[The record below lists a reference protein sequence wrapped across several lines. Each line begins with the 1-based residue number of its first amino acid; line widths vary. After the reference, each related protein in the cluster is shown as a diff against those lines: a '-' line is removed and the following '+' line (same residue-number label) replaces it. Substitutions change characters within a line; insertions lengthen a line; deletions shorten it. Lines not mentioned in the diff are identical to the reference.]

1 MQQGQRNLQCQWLG
15 KVHWTSDHTHT
26 CQTRFPGFHGF
37 PTMGD
42 PKITQHV
49 SFVWNDKS
57 VKWMIS
63 GYIKF
68 RKHPYGSGWFFASQN
83 PSIDWHHMRF
93 CDAIWV
99 QIQAAT
105 IGLQISY
112 PYNQATSYL
121 CCKSL
126 LAFAAPHLFTRAA
139 LEVFAQLCLD
149 PVDPMIF
156 SKGWAGHPAVYI
168 GKIVSIDKCGIWYCV
183 ISFFTRV
190 CY

>member
-1 MQQGQRNLQCQWLG
+1 MKVSMDFPQW
-15 KVHWTSDHTHT
+15 
-26 CQTRFPGFHGF
+26 
-37 PTMGD
+37 GD

-49 SFVWNDKS
+49 SFVW
-57 VKWMIS
+57 MINQWNEW
-63 GYIKF
+63 F
-68 RKHPYGSGWFFASQN
+68 RDTSSLGNTRTAQDDLFASQN

-168 GKIVSIDKCGIWYCV
+168 DKIVSIDKCGIWYCV
-183 ISFFTRV
+183 ISLFYESV
-190 CY
+190 LLICV